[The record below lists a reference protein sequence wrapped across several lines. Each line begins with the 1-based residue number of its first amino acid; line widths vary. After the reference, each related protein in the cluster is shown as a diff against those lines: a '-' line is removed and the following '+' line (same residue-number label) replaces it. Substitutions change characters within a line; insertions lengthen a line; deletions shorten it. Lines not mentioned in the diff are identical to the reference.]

1 MSDDKY
7 LLTGSNIFFDYDDNG
22 NMRSSVGVEARSAVL
37 EFYGNYYKGLDDG
50 KDEKVLDG
58 YEIRFES
65 QVPYLHWADI
75 FLNTYK
81 WKGVDR
87 DDIEG
92 AKFGSEMLLTPNLHL
107 EIAYDDKDKKG
118 LNDEW
123 YANIMFVHPP
133 KEGPT
138 SKDGISNLVWKENK
152 DMSDQLLTKV
162 KRNNKIMIEF
172 KGSATIS
179 RTD

>member
-1 MSDDKY
+1 M
-7 LLTGSNIFFDYDDNG
+7 LTGGNIFFDYDDNG
-22 NMRSSVGVEARSAVL
+22 NMRSSLGVEARNAVL
-37 EFYGNYYKGLDDG
+37 EFYGNYYKGLSDG

-58 YEIRFES
+58 YDLRLES
-65 QVPYLHWADI
+65 QIPYIHWADI
-75 FLNTYK
+75 FYNTYK
-81 WKGVDR
+81 WDGVDR

-92 AKFGSEMLLTPNLHL
+92 TKLGSDMLLTPNLHL
-107 EIAYDDKDKKG
+107 EIAYDDKVKAG
-118 LNDEW
+118 LDDEW
-123 YANIMFVHPP
+123 YANISFVHPP
-133 KEGPT
+133 REGPT
-138 SKDGISNLVWKENK
+138 AIDGIAKIAWKENK